1 MRENKRQNQTVRF
14 DFYSKQT
21 IAIIIVFLLF
31 IILNGCPGS
40 RVTHEYTGELLA
52 NDSGVSHGGFEW
64 GSQYSASLVIRGTRG
79 DLILTHDIGLGDY
92 LRKHEFSVS
101 EFAEVAGN
109 ISFKIDGRAASLVL
123 IEEDTIWN
131 RQYDGYFTGNKT
143 SDLSERVGYL
153 PIEPFVGFNSR
164 FYIDLRLLPEQPEP
178 GLFGL
183 IAGLKR

>member
-1 MRENKRQNQTVRF
+1 MNEDRRKNPNGF

-40 RVTHEYTGELLA
+40 RVAKEYTGELLA

-64 GSQYSASLVIRGTRG
+64 GSQYSVSLVVRGTRG
-79 DLILTHDIGLGDY
+79 DLILTHEIGLGDY

-101 EFAEVAGN
+101 EFAEVSGN
-109 ISFKIDGRAASLVL
+109 ISFKIEGRPASLVL

-131 RQYDGYFTGNKT
+131 KKYDGYYTGNKT
-143 SDLSERVGYL
+143 SDISERIGYL
-153 PIEPFVGFNSR
+153 PIEPFSGFNSR
-164 FYIDLRLLPEQPEP
+164 FYIDLRLFPEQSEP
-178 GLFGL
+178 DLFGL
-183 IAGLKR
+183 IAGLQR